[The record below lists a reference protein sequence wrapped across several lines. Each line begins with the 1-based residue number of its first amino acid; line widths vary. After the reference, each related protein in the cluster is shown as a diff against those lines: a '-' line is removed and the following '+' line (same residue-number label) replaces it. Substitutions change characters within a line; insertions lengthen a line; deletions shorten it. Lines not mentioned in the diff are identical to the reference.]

1 MLGVAGGFATSV
13 GLDEFDVAGELFG
26 EGGFSF
32 GGPVFVGSAVVFHDG
47 GFVVVGED
55 LTIKDKRDVGNVNA
69 VVPFLVVEEIVT
81 EKRKERPVGFG
92 IIAAV
97 VGDVVIV
104 DFVDMVGF
112 CDVV

>member
-1 MLGVAGGFATSV
+1 M
-13 GLDEFDVAGELFG
+13 DEFDVAGELLG
-26 EGGFSF
+26 EGRFSF

-55 LTIKDKRDVGNVNA
+55 FAVEDEGDVGNVNA
-69 VVPFLVVEEIVT
+69 VVPFFVVEEVVA
-81 EKRKERPVGFG
+81 EKREEGLVGFG
-92 IIAAV
+92 VIAAV

>member
-1 MLGVAGGFATSV
+1 MLGVAGGFAVSV
-13 GLDEFDVAGELFG
+13 GLDKFNVIGELFG

-55 LTIKDKRDVGNVNA
+55 LAVEDKRNVGDVNA
-69 VVPFLVVEEIVT
+69 VVPLLIVEEVVA
-81 EKRKERPVGFG
+81 EKRKERLVGFG

-97 VGDVVIV
+97 VGDVVVV

-112 CDVV
+112 CDIV